1 MRCAII
7 AALIILAAP
16 LSLTAGVVHTVSG
29 ERHEG
34 ELTSISADGQV
45 LLQQGDDSLTI
56 PLADVFRIDLSR
68 GPATAYAEAFT
79 AEVRTVCGSRFYG
92 ELLEHEDGIG
102 LKSSVFRDTISFD
115 MENVI
120 AVRFRWTDEHW
131 LTDERLQDT
140 LDQADRHTDALYVVT
155 PRGVIPFSVAIEQIG
170 TERTS
175 FTRRD
180 ERREI
185 ETGAVSA
192 VVFATQELADRP
204 PVEIVLE
211 DGSVLRCTIA
221 EMDNGEFE
229 LYAAGAK
236 LAVELS
242 RVTFIEI
249 DNPGVV
255 YLSDLRPAD
264 VREVPFFSHV
274 WEHRI
279 DRSVTGGPLL
289 LDGRRY
295 ARGLGCHT
303 RTILTYDLGG
313 RYRTFTAVL
322 GIDDAARP
330 LGSVQFVVRADGEEL
345 FSRVITG
352 NDEAVPVT
360 LDISGVDRLTLI
372 ADFADNASVGDHAN
386 WADARLMK

>member
-1 MRCAII
+1 MRCVII
-7 AALIILAAP
+7 AALTLLAVP
-16 LSLTAGVVHTVSG
+16 LSLTAGVVHTVAG

-34 ELTSISADGQV
+34 ELTSITADGEV
-45 LLQQGDDSLTI
+45 LLQQGDDSVTI
-56 PLADVFRIDLSR
+56 PLSDVFRIDLNR
-68 GPATAYAEAFT
+68 GPATAYPEKFT
-79 AEVRTVCGSRFYG
+79 AEVWTACGSRFYG
-92 ELLEHEDGIG
+92 ELLEHGDGME
-102 LKSSVFRDTISFD
+102 LKSPVLQGPVSLD

-120 AVRFRWTDEHW
+120 AVRFRWTEEHW
-131 LTDERLQDT
+131 LSDERLRET
-140 LDQADRHTDALYVVT
+140 LDQADRHTDSLFVVT

-175 FTRRD
+175 FARRD

-185 ETGAVSA
+185 ETESVSA
-192 VVFATQELADRP
+192 VVFATQEMDDRP
-204 PVEIVLE
+204 PVEIALD

-221 EMDNGEFE
+221 ELSNGELE
-229 LYAAGAK
+229 LYAAGTT
-236 LAVELS
+236 LTVELS
-242 RVTFIEI
+242 RVTLIEI
-249 DNPGVV
+249 DSPDVV
-255 YLSDLRPAD
+255 YLSGLRPSE

-289 LDGRRY
+289 LDGREY

-303 RTILTYDLGG
+303 RTILSYDLRG
-313 RYRTFTAVL
+313 RYRTFTAVV

-330 LGSVQFVVRADGEEL
+330 LGSVQFVVRADGKEL
-345 FSRVITG
+345 FSKVITG
-352 NDEAVPVT
+352 NDEAVPLT
-360 LDISGVDRLTLI
+360 LDISGAGRLTLI